1 MAYSTIWGTSLY
13 LIESPPIS
21 FSNSTLRQI
30 IHISSSGEKIRL
42 KLSNKNGKSDLEIN
56 SIKIANSIS
65 QGTGEIDETS
75 NTPILFE
82 NKENITI
89 LAGCEVYSD
98 IFSFPL
104 KALSEVAISI
114 YFGKVPNEYTGHE
127 ASMTYSFIE
136 EANKVNNAIISTQ
149 NKIAHYYF
157 ISLIE
162 AISEI
167 QKDIIVCFGDSITDG
182 VGSANDRHNRYPDLL
197 STKLRLNKGTADIS
211 VINQGITS
219 TRVTEN
225 GIERYTH
232 DVLDIKGVK
241 YIIMLYGVNDINW
254 LNLKSD
260 EVISCYKKIIDL
272 AHEKRLFIYG
282 CTILPYGN
290 NEIWTKERE
299 IVRKEVNDWIRN
311 TKVEDGG
318 FDYVFDFDKFVKD
331 PNDDTKLFKEYD
343 SGDEIH
349 PGPQGYMKMVQ
360 AIDDLSLFT
369 K

>member
-1 MAYSTIWGTSLY
+1 MNYSTTWGTSLY

-21 FSNSTLRQI
+21 LSNSTLRQI
-30 IHISSSGEKIRL
+30 IHISSSGEKIRI

-56 SIKIANSIS
+56 SIKIANSVS
-65 QGTGEIDETS
+65 QGTGEIDQNTNTS
-75 NTPILFE
+75 ILFE

-89 LAGCEVYSD
+89 PAGSEVYSD
-98 IFSFPL
+98 IFFYPL

-114 YFGKVPNEYTGHE
+114 YFCKVPNEYTGHE
-127 ASMTYSFIE
+127 ASMTNSFIE
-136 EANKVNNAIISTQ
+136 EGNKVNIAKIDTK

-162 AISEI
+162 SLSENK
-167 QKDIIVCFGDSITDG
+167 KDTIVCFGDSITDG
-182 VGSANDRHNRYPDLL
+182 VGSAIDRHNRYPDLL
-197 STKLRLNKGTADIS
+197 STKLRLNKDTSDIS
-211 VINQGITS
+211 VVNEGITS
-219 TRVTEN
+219 TRVTEH
-225 GIERYTH
+225 GIERYNH

-254 LNLKSD
+254 LNSKSD
-260 EVISCYKKIIDL
+260 VIISCYKKMIGI
-272 AHEKRLFIYG
+272 AHEKKLFIYG
-282 CTILPYGN
+282 CTVLPYGN
-290 NEIWTKERE
+290 NEIWTMERE
-299 IVRKEVNDWIRN
+299 MVRKEVNEWIRN

-318 FDYVFDFDKFVKD
+318 FDYVFDFDKYVKD

-343 SGDEIH
+343 SGDGIH
-349 PGPQGYMKMVQ
+349 PGPQGYMRMVQ

>member
-1 MAYSTIWGTSLY
+1 MNYSTTWGTSLY
-13 LIESPPIS
+13 LIESSPIP
-21 FSNSTLRQI
+21 FSSGTI
-30 IHISSSGEKIRL
+30 KAKVYISLSGEKIRL
-42 KLSNKNGKSDLEIN
+42 KLSNQSGKSDLEIN

-82 NKENITI
+82 NKENII
-89 LAGCEVYSD
+89 IPAGSEVYSD
-98 IFSFPL
+98 IFSYPL

-136 EANKVNNAIISTQ
+136 EGNKVNNVIISTK

-162 AISEI
+162 TISEI
-167 QKDIIVCFGDSITDG
+167 KKDTKVCFGDSITDG
-182 VGSANDRHNRYPDLL
+182 VGSTNDRHNRYPDLL
-197 STKLRLNKGTADIS
+197 STKLRLNKDTAGIS
-211 VINQGITS
+211 VVNEGITS
-219 TRVTEN
+219 TRVTEH

-254 LNLKSD
+254 LNSKSD
-260 EVISCYKKIIDL
+260 EVISCYKKIIGI
-272 AHEKRLFIYG
+272 AHEKKLFIYG
-282 CTILPYGN
+282 CTVLPYGN

-299 IVRKEVNDWIRN
+299 WVRNEVIDWIRN

-318 FDYVFDFDKFVKD
+318 FDHVFDFDKYVKD
-331 PNDDTKLFKEYD
+331 PNDDTKLYKEYD
-343 SGDEIH
+343 SGDGIH
-349 PGPQGYMKMVQ
+349 PGLPRGIWEWSKLLM
-360 AIDDLSLFT
+360 I
-369 K
+369 